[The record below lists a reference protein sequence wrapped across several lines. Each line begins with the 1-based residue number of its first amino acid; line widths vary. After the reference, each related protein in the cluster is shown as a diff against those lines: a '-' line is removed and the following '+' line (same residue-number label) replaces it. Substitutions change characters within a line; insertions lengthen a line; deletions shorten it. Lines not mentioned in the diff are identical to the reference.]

1 MSEKKDFNQIV
12 RELLECY
19 TQTELSKTTGV
30 DQATISRL
38 KNGKERKGLTYDSGA
53 ALVELYEKHKEK
65 KWALIAWIV
74 STIALDTQRVIS
86 VVTAAPCQSPAWL

>member
-19 TQTELSKTTGV
+19 TQTELSKATGV

-38 KNGKERKGLTYDSGA
+38 KNGKERKGLNYDSGA
-53 ALVELYEKHKEK
+53 ALVELHEKHKE
-65 KWALIAWIV
+65 
-74 STIALDTQRVIS
+74 QE
-86 VVTAAPCQSPAWL
+86 